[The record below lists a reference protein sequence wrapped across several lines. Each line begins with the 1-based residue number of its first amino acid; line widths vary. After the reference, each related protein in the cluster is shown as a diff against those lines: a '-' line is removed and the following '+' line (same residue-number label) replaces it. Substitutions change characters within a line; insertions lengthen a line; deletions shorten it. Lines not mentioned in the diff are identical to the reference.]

1 MEIATFEC
9 KTELLLAIE
18 KLPSTS
24 TALLIFFRSVTGF
37 FQIEEQTHEAVHN
50 SALTLHGAKTT
61 QFAKI
66 SKECQGSLL
75 AFTAEDRDA
84 ILIDSL
90 SLFSPTKG
98 EQHLLLQE
106 EKAIRV
112 EFFLSGLQ
120 WLLCHD
126 NTHLE
131 YERRWLIQLVVEN
144 LDHSSNE
151 KIAMGLLMPPTIQ
164 KFVQAL
170 EEQFR
175 SCHSVEHYCQKIGT
189 SPRTLGRLMREHM
202 KMTPKD
208 LITHRINTEAKLLL
222 LSTHLPVQQL
232 AYQLGFQSADS
243 FHNFFKRLN
252 DTTPQEYRNHSSI
265 AAKF

>member
-18 KLPSTS
+18 KLPPTP

-37 FQIEEQTHEAVHN
+37 FQISEQTHEAVHN
-50 SALTLHGAKTT
+50 SALTLHGAKIT
-61 QFAKI
+61 QFANL
-66 SKECQGSLL
+66 SEQCQGTLMV
-75 AFTAEDRDA
+75 FTAEDLDA

-90 SLFSPTKG
+90 SLFSPFKG

-106 EKAIRV
+106 EQAIRV
-112 EFFLSGLQ
+112 EFLLSGLQ
-120 WLLCHD
+120 WLACHD

-151 KIAMGLLMPPTIQ
+151 KIAMGLLMPPAIQ
-164 KFVQAL
+164 NFVQAL
-170 EEQFR
+170 EEKFR
-175 SCHSVEHYCQKIGT
+175 SCHNVEQYCQEIGT
-189 SPRTLGRLMREHM
+189 SPRTLGRLMKEHM

-208 LITHRINTEAKLLL
+208 LITYRVNTEAKQLL

-232 AYQLGFQSADS
+232 AYQLGFQSSDS

-252 DTTPQEYRNHSSI
+252 NTTPQDYRNHFSI